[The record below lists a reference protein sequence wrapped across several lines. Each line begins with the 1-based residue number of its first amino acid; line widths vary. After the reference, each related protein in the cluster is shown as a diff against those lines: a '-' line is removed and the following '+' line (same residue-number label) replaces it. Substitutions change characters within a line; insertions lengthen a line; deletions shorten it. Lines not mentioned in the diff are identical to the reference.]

1 MVMEM
6 HHEDLVKFFRKRI
19 SHLKHERMVID
30 ATIQYSP
37 SSHTEQNYTVSSMG
51 DRVKE
56 FMRKGVSDSEKN
68 QYGLTTSHLHQH
80 TKNLE
85 L

>member
-1 MVMEM
+1 MEM
-6 HHEDLVKFFRKRI
+6 HHEDLVKFFRKRN

-37 SSHTEQNYTVSSMG
+37 SSPILSYTMSSMW

-56 FMRKGVSDSEKN
+56 IMEKGVSDSEKN
-68 QYGLTTSHLHQH
+68 HYGLTTTHLHQH
-80 TKNLE
+80 IKNLE

>member
-6 HHEDLVKFFRKRI
+6 LHEELVKFFGKRF

-37 SSHTEQNYTVSSMG
+37 SSHTEQNYTMSSMG

-56 FMRKGVSDSEKN
+56 FMGKGVSDSEKN

-80 TKNLE
+80 TKSLE